1 MNETIAA
8 LQKCVVEIRRERMD
22 VRSPF
27 GRVLQNTHVEVP
39 PRIRRPCHLSAQ
51 GLASADTPALFC
63 LIELP
68 GS

>member
-1 MNETIAA
+1 MLDAEDRKMNETIAA

-39 PRIRRPCHLSAQ
+39 PESVA
-51 GLASADTPALFC
+51 LAT
-63 LIELP
+63 
-68 GS
+68 